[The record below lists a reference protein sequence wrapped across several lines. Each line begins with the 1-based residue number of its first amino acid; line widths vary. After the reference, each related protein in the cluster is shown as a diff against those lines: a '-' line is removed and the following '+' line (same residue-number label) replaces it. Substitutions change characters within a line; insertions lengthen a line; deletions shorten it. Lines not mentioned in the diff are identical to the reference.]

1 MTTEDKLKEFIV
13 MKYGSLFNFSKVIG
27 FPHSTLVSILK
38 RGVNTASINNIGI
51 LCTALHISVDALA
64 EGNIVELEFKK
75 KKDSVEL
82 LDMINKV
89 VYEMKNHNIVTLD
102 KKEIPEDKKQ
112 EIINFL
118 NTYMQVVAS
127 ENKGKK

>member
-38 RGVNTASINNIGI
+38 RGVQNNIGI

-64 EGNIVELEFKK
+64 EIAVDSYQRAFYFNFLKIFFRNVKK
-75 KKDSVEL
+75 KHPPCFY
-82 LDMINKV
+82 KV
-89 VYEMKNHNIVTLD
+89 NAFSLGRTHGVFDFFK
-102 KKEIPEDKKQ
+102 IP
-112 EIINFL
+112 IL
-118 NTYMQVVAS
+118 
-127 ENKGKK
+127 